1 LVVRLSSGHI
11 AMTEYLRQELEALRE
26 AAHRKANDTK
36 RLAERLE
43 AVIAKIVGRPQGHL
57 RDAGDPYEIAGS
69 IGPGTSDVVR
79 GQDRP
84 DEEQREALEQ
94 LQREMRNHVA
104 EAAELA
110 DRIAAL
116 QLRIDSAIA
125 ALTQR
130 PTDKADS

>member
-1 LVVRLSSGHI
+1 
-11 AMTEYLRQELEALRE
+11 
-26 AAHRKANDTK
+26 
-36 RLAERLE
+36 
-43 AVIAKIVGRPQGHL
+43 
-57 RDAGDPYEIAGS
+57 
-69 IGPGTSDVVR
+69 VR

-94 LQREMRNHVA
+94 LQREMRSHVA
-104 EAAELA
+104 EAVALA

-130 PTDKADS
+130 PTDKGDS